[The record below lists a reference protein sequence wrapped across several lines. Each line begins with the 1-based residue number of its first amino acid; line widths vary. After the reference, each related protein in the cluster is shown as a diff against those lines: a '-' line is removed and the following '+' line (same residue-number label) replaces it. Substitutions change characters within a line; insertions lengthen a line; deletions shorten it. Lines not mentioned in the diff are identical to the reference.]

1 MTKATVRG
9 KARRTLLDARFVVGM
24 VLVLGSVA
32 GVTALVGAVDRTTE
46 VYAAGRP
53 LAVGEVVTVDDLVP
67 TPVRLGDAGDRYL
80 SGGTVPGDGLV
91 VTRTVGRGELVPAAA
106 VGDRA
111 SADLSSVVIP
121 VAGQLASGIEAGAV
135 ADLWTASVTDDGYG
149 PPSVLV
155 AGAEI
160 VRTVDGGGLLGSAE
174 GATAVELLVPTQ
186 RVAAV
191 LQSIA
196 NEDSL
201 SLVPVGQR
209 VGS

>member
-9 KARRTLLDARFVVGM
+9 KARRTLLDARFLVGI

-32 GVTALVGAVDRTTE
+32 GVTAIVGAVDRTTE
-46 VYAAGRP
+46 VYAAARP
-53 LAVGEVVTVDDLVP
+53 LAVGEVVTVEDLVV

-80 SGGTVPGDGLV
+80 SGGALPGDGLV
-91 VTRTVGRGELVPAAA
+91 VTRTVGRGELVPASA

-121 VAGQLASGIEAGAV
+121 VTGQLASGIEAGAV

-160 VRTVDGGGLLGSAE
+160 VRTVDGGGLLGSAK
-174 GATAVELLVPTQ
+174 GPTAVELLVPSQ
-186 RVAAV
+186 RVARV
-191 LQSIA
+191 LQAIA